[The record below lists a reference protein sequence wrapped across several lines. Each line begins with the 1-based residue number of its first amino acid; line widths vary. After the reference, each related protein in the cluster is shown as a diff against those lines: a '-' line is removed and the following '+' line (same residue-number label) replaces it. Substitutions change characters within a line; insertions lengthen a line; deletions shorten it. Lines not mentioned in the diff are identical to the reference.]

1 MAGAVPVCWLA
12 PVLPLCDPL
21 LVGLVAP
28 TDPTLRR
35 SGTGGPARAV
45 RLAAGVV
52 LWTGV
57 WLVALSVR

>member
-1 MAGAVPVCWLA
+1 MAGAVPACWLA

-28 TDPTLRR
+28 TGSTLGDPVPVDRLVPV
-35 SGTGGPARAV
+35 GGS
-45 RLAAGVV
+45 AGVV

-57 WLVALSVR
+57 WLVALSVT